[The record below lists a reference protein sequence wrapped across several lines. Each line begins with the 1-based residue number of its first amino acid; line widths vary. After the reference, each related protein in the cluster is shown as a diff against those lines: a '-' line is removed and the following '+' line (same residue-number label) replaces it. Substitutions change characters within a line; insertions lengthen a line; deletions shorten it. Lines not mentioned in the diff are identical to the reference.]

1 MTARRNW
8 ILLGRNK
15 TDREAFS
22 TKDLQAEVPIGKLK
36 KEPHSISDREVIKC
50 IAVFDNRVRS
60 FNSHP
65 SYRRQF
71 SAGRATMP
79 ITMVVIVK
87 LENGDRYCP
96 AGHFQPL
103 NCQ

>member
-1 MTARRNW
+1 MIKRENW
-8 ILLGRNK
+8 ILLFGIKPVGNVL
-15 TDREAFS
+15 

-36 KEPHSISDREVIKC
+36 KEPYSISDREVIKC

-65 SYRRQF
+65 PYHQQF

-87 LENGDRYCP
+87 LENGDR
-96 AGHFQPL
+96 
-103 NCQ
+103 